1 MSDSLEFEATVRDWL
16 TVYMRRSMQE
26 FQRWSRSS
34 GLSPSHL
41 NTLMGLYHAG
51 SCRTADIVGHIGLSP
66 AAASQIADRLT
77 SLGLV
82 ERTEDAV
89 DRRVKRLALTEKGRA
104 WVEAGLQ
111 AKMAWLV
118 ALAQRIPPGDQELVR
133 RGLACLTKAAKASDE
148 ASPSVASEASTANS
162 AALRKG

>member
-1 MSDSLEFEATVRDWL
+1 MSDSLLFEETVRDWL
-16 TVYMRRSMQE
+16 RVYMRRSMQE

-51 SCRTADIVGHIGLSP
+51 SCRTADIVAQIGLTP

-82 ERTEDAV
+82 ERTEDSE

-104 WVEAGLQ
+104 WVESGLQ

-118 ALAQRIPPGDQELVR
+118 ALAQHIPLGDQEQVT
-133 RGLACLTKAAKASDE
+133 RGLACLTRAAMASEDPSHGT
-148 ASPSVASEASTANS
+148 ASPRE
-162 AALRKG
+162 G